1 MVSLRRSG
9 YLSGAFGVL
18 LPPKR
23 CNSKVARFWQSLYEK
38 VFKLSASQ
46 GVTRT
51 WSLMSKPSNVIYLH
65 QFDPQAALE
74 RLNRITGLRF
84 SRWPQSLVPVVQDA
98 AGVVETRVDKC
109 AAVAE
114 PLSYVARP

>member
-1 MVSLRRSG
+1 
-9 YLSGAFGVL
+9 VL

-38 VFKLSASQ
+38 FFKLLASQ
-46 GVTRT
+46 GVTRK

-65 QFDPQAALE
+65 QLDPQAALE

-84 SRWPQSLVPVVQDA
+84 SRWPQSLVPAQEA
-98 AGVVETRVDKC
+98 LPVVEVHVDEC

-114 PLSYVARP
+114 PLSYVAQDGRVRP